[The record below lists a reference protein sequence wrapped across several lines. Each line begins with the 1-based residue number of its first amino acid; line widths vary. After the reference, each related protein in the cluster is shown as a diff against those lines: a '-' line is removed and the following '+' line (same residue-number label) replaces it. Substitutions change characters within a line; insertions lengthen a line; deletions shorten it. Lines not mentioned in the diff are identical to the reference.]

1 MPRTY
6 LEAKVEFLVSW
17 IKAEIPKEGADGA
30 YVQEITLDALDLIGR
45 VMDRRDRALLSKT
58 GDILSILP
66 ILRGYAEGIF
76 LGKLVR
82 MEDVL
87 LTLNAEIENEKRRTG
102 AR

>member
-1 MPRTY
+1 MSRTY
-6 LEAKVEFLVSW
+6 LEAKVDFLVSW
-17 IKAEIPKEGADGA
+17 IKAEIPKEGADVA

-58 GDILSILP
+58 GDILSVLP
-66 ILRGYAEGIF
+66 TLRGYAGGMF